1 MCVCVCVFFIV
12 CAEFCS
18 NLLHISCSCA
28 KFMMALISLQTARET
43 EENGRNFLQIY
54 KTKRKIQ
61 LIFLLVIIPY
71 VICSGFK
78 MGYIK
83 FV

>member
-1 MCVCVCVFFIV
+1 MQLELKFSSKLANSHCVCVCVFFIV

-43 EENGRNFLQIY
+43 EEKWQ
-54 KTKRKIQ
+54 K
-61 LIFLLVIIPY
+61 LLTDL
-71 VICSGFK
+71 
-78 MGYIK
+78 
-83 FV
+83 